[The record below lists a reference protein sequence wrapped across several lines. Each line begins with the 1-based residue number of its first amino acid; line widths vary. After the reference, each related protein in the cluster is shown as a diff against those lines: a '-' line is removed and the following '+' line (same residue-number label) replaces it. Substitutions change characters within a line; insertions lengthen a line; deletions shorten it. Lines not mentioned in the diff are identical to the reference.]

1 MIKLIKFTTV
11 YVRIFVVNENA
22 KTRYGVR
29 GEDIKAVTV
38 VVVGVDQ
45 FSRSFLLLVYGS
57 FVQYD
62 SCHLLLTR
70 SYHKMCK
77 I

>member
-29 GEDIKAVTV
+29 GESNRYNT
-38 VVVGVDQ
+38 
-45 FSRSFLLLVYGS
+45 
-57 FVQYD
+57 FVFYEAIQA
-62 SCHLLLTR
+62 LT
-70 SYHKMCK
+70 
-77 I
+77 